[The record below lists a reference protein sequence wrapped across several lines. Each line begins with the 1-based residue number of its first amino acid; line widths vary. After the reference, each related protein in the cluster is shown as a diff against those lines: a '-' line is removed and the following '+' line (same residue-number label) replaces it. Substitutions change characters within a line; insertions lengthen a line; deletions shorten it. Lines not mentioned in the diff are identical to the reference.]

1 MRSTLLAGF
10 FLAILSQASMA
21 DNVPSPN
28 DESGIHDV
36 ITQQLEAFRKED
48 GTTAESFAA
57 PGIKEK
63 FPSADSF
70 MSMVRNSYAPL
81 IRPKSTRF
89 EELSQTALGLVQ
101 KMTVVDSAGAVW
113 TVAYTMVQV
122 DGQWRISGC
131 FILKAEAVNA

>member
-1 MRSTLLAGF
+1 MRSVLLAGF

-21 DNVPSPN
+21 DTMPSST
-28 DESGIHDV
+28 DEAGIHDV

-48 GTTAESFAA
+48 GSTAENFAA
-57 PGIKEK
+57 PGIKDK
-63 FPSADSF
+63 FPSADGF
-70 MSMVRNSYAPL
+70 MSMVRNAYAPL

-89 EELSQTALGLVQ
+89 DDLSQTALGLVQ
-101 KMTVVDSAGAVW
+101 MMTVVDSAGAVW

-131 FILKAEAVNA
+131 FILKADAVNA